1 MSGVVESLRSIKQ
14 VNQEVDRF
22 PLRGQG
28 WPLAGSDHKELSVR
42 VQSRPAKSPG
52 GVVRDTAELT
62 GGAMMPIV
70 CKLGTVATVPM
81 TLMVAASPSVASSS
95 TPSSSPPASSTGK
108 QTTTA
113 TKTRQPQDV
122 DSVYFLTPRV
132 GWASE
137 DNSAR
142 LLMTTDGGAS
152 WRNVSP
158 PMLRRAGFALASGL
172 TGAAFLSPADFFVSV
187 YDSGADEFL
196 PVFRLHTT
204 DSGRKWTEV
213 GSF

>member
-1 MSGVVESLRSIKQ
+1 
-14 VNQEVDRF
+14 
-22 PLRGQG
+22 
-28 WPLAGSDHKELSVR
+28 
-42 VQSRPAKSPG
+42 
-52 GVVRDTAELT
+52 
-62 GGAMMPIV
+62 MMPIV
-70 CKLGTVATVPM
+70 CKLGAVATVPM

>member
-28 WPLAGSDHKELSVR
+28 WPLCGSDHKELSVR

-52 GVVRDTAELT
+52 GVVTRHR
-62 GGAMMPIV
+62 GADGRCDDADSV
-70 CKLGTVATVPM
+70 QARAVATVPM

-137 DNSAR
+137 KLGPAAHDDR
-142 LLMTTDGGAS
+142 RGAS

-172 TGAAFLSPADFFVSV
+172 TGAAFSAR
-187 YDSGADEFL
+187 
-196 PVFRLHTT
+196 RLLRQRVRLR
-204 DSGRKWTEV
+204 S
-213 GSF
+213 